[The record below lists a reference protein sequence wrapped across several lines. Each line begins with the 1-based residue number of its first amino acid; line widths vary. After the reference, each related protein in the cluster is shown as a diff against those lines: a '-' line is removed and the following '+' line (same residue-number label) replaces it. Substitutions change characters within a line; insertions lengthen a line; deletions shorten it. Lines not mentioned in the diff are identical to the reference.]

1 MRSFKLPSSYLR
13 HPAKY
18 QTPSVLHFTNKNQ
31 FGKSVFCK
39 HLYPRFSCP
48 QRQTICFSRDKNDHV
63 QTVRRCRRTCRI
75 TVDTP
80 SVTPQPEEHSPT
92 ESLSVLNGRSCRF
105 VRLFS
110 SEGIRCYHGN
120 WRCRINQF
128 TYQSVKLFFLNQW
141 SIQRK

>member
-105 VRLFS
+105 CQTVF
-110 SEGIRCYHGN
+110 IRRN
-120 WRCRINQF
+120 PMLSWKLALQNQSIHIPICK
-128 TYQSVKLFFLNQW
+128 TFL
-141 SIQRK
+141 S